1 MEIGRV
7 VSTGNGVMVSV
18 FNGNGMNKKII
29 FIGCLLLCFLQAGLI
44 KVSAAQEPLKTFV
57 PKLSSLPDQE
67 KLVYKAKFLGISIG
81 TFIIMNNGK
90 MMFNGQ
96 EAYCFELK
104 VKTFPFFSILFKTKA
119 RYVSYMDAQE
129 LVVLRHEE
137 YIKGGTLLE
146 SAVDFDYKNL
156 TATYKNFINQ
166 QEHTVKIPDHL
177 LDVLSGGFYLR
188 MVPLELGDTVDLPI
202 YADQKIYDYMG
213 LLSSKTKIHVPKFGK
228 QDAYY
233 FRPEL
238 FLDGK
243 EIKKISAEVFFS
255 TTKPTKTLRASLK
268 TLLGK
273 VHVVL
278 VEGYETL

>member
-1 MEIGRV
+1 
-7 VSTGNGVMVSV
+7 
-18 FNGNGMNKKII
+18 MNKKII
-29 FIGCLLLCFLQAGLI
+29 FIGCLLLCFFQAGPI
-44 KVSAAQEPLKTFV
+44 KGSVAQGPLKTFV
-57 PKLSSLPDQE
+57 PRLSSLPDQE

-81 TFIIMNNGK
+81 TFIITNNGK
-90 MMFNGQ
+90 MTLNGK

-104 VKTFPFFSILFKTKA
+104 VRTLPFFSVLFKTKA
-119 RYVSYMDAQE
+119 RYFSYMDTQE
-129 LVVLRHEE
+129 FVILRHEE
-137 YIKGGTLLE
+137 YVKGGALLE

-156 TATYKNFINQ
+156 MATYKNFINR
-166 QEHTVKIPDHL
+166 QEHTVKIPDKL
-177 LDVLSGGFYLR
+177 LDVLSGSFYLR
-188 MVPLELGDTVDLPI
+188 MMPLELGDTVSLPI
-202 YADQKIYDYMG
+202 YADQKIYDYTG
-213 LLSSKTKIHVPKFGK
+213 SLSSKTEVNLPKHGK

-233 FRPEL
+233 FKPYL

-255 TTKPTKTLRASLK
+255 TTTPRKALRAALK